1 MTRLTESDVRGLTA
15 ALEAF
20 ERDLS
25 AVSGLTLRDVATR
38 SVADD
43 PICVPLFGARIAAV
57 PISTGEGFIPGF
69 CDCVAAILG
78 HLGCEAWV
86 TDEPD
91 VRGIQAAADEGAQV
105 LFLAD
110 DHRFI
115 ALDLHNGRLHR
126 RRPRHCRRLRGRPG
140 GRGERSRGQATSFCW
155 GSAPLASPR
164 RAVSSPSARR
174 STSSSPTASVCA
186 PCSAPACPCGPSR
199 STRAWPSAT
208 SSSTPRRPRRPH
220 RRRSR
225 DGRDDRGRARHAL
238 GLHRGG
244 AAGAGRAPHPR
255 AARRRRDGDGGARPL
270 LTG

>member
-91 VRGIQAAADEGAQV
+91 VRGIQAAADQGAQV

-115 ALDLHNGRLHR
+115 ALDLHNGRCIDDD
-126 RRPRHCRRLRGRPG
+126 P
-140 GRGERSRGQATSFCW
+140 AT
-155 GSAPLASPR
+155 ADAYVAVLEAAASGLGAKP
-164 RAVSSPSARR
+164 VLL
-174 STSSSPTASVCA
+174 
-186 PCSAPACPCGPSR
+186 
-199 STRAWPSAT
+199 
-208 SSSTPRRPRRPH
+208 
-220 RRRSR
+220 
-225 DGRDDRGRARHAL
+225 L
-238 GLHRGG
+238 GLGPVG
-244 AAGAGRAPHPR
+244 LA
-255 AARRRRDGDGGARPL
+255 AARRLVALGAQVHVVEPDGERLRAVLGAGLPLRPVAL
-270 LTG
+270 DEGLAVCDLVFDATPAAAIIDADRVTAETIAAVPGMPSAFTAAARQALGVRHIHEPLALGVTVMAARALS